1 MPSPTEMSA
10 ELRAEAEALLPET
23 VQLRRKLHRHPE
35 VGLQLPATQ
44 AAVLEAIHGLGL
56 DVRLGESVTSVVG
69 VLDSGRPGPTVLL
82 RADMDALPMTEQTG
96 LPFASEIDG
105 AAHMCGHDSHTSMLV
120 GAAKMLTA
128 RKEQLT
134 GKVLFMWQP
143 GEEGWHGARYM
154 LEEGL
159 LDPALVGDVSHAFFI
174 HQLPLAES
182 GTVLL
187 RPGPA
192 LAAYDD
198 FRIKVKGRGGHAA
211 NPHDAA
217 DPIPVAAEIVLA
229 FQTLI
234 TRQINLFDPA
244 VITVGRFRA
253 GTTSNVIPAE
263 AELLGT
269 IRTLSDKTRAK
280 VRDAVQRTAEG
291 IAAAHGQTAEVTI
304 REGYPV
310 TYNDPGYTGFVE
322 ETAAGLF
329 GADRVKQV
337 PSPTMGAEDFS
348 YVLQK
353 VPGTVAMLGTRPPG
367 VSPGEAEPLHSTKMV
382 MDENAMTTGMA
393 LYAALALRELAD

>member
-1 MPSPTEMSA
+1 MSNLSVTA
-10 ELRAEAEALLPET
+10 DLLAEAEALLPET

-44 AAVLEAIHGLGL
+44 AAVLEAVHGLGL
-56 DVRLGESVTSVVG
+56 EVRLGEQVTSVIG
-69 VLDSGRPGPTVLL
+69 LLEGAKPGPTVLL
-82 RADMDALPMTEQTG
+82 RADMDALPMTEETG
-96 LPFASEIDG
+96 LPFASEIEG

-120 GAAKMLTA
+120 GAAKMLSA
-128 RKEQLT
+128 RRDQLA
-134 GKVLFMWQP
+134 GRVLFMWQP

-159 LDPALVGDVSHAFFI
+159 LDPAQVGEVSHAFFI
-174 HQLPLAES
+174 HQLPLAET

-192 LAAYDD
+192 LAAFDD
-198 FRIKVKGRGGHAA
+198 FRITVKGRGGHAA

-229 FQTLI
+229 LQTLV
-234 TRQINLFDPA
+234 TRQVNVFDPA
-244 VITVGRFRA
+244 VVTVGRFKA

-263 AELLGT
+263 AELMGT
-269 IRTLSDKTRAK
+269 IRTLSDKARVK
-280 VRDAVQRTAEG
+280 VREALIRTAEG
-291 IAAAHGQTAEVTI
+291 IATAHGQHAEVTI

-310 TYNDPGYTGFVE
+310 TFNDPGYTAFVE

-329 GADRVKQV
+329 GAERVKQI

-353 VPGTVAMLGTRPPG
+353 VPGTVAMLGSRPPEI
-367 VSPGEAEPLHSTKMV
+367 PAGEAEPLHSTRMV

-393 LYAALALRELAD
+393 LYAALALRELTA

>member
-1 MPSPTEMSA
+1 MSNFSVTA
-10 ELRAEAEALLPET
+10 DLLAEAEALLPET

-44 AAVLEAIHGLGL
+44 AAVLEAVHGLGL
-56 DVRLGESVTSVVG
+56 EVRLGEQVTSVIG
-69 VLDSGRPGPTVLL
+69 LLEGAKPGPTVLL

-96 LPFASEIDG
+96 LPFASEIEG

-120 GAAKMLTA
+120 GAAKMLSA
-128 RKEQLT
+128 RRDQLA
-134 GKVLFMWQP
+134 GRVLFMWQP

-159 LDPALVGDVSHAFFI
+159 LDPAQVGEVSHAFFI
-174 HQLPLAES
+174 HQLPLAET

-192 LAAYDD
+192 LAAFDD
-198 FRIKVKGRGGHAA
+198 FRITVKGRGGHAA

-229 FQTLI
+229 LQTLV
-234 TRQINLFDPA
+234 TRQVNVFDPA
-244 VITVGRFRA
+244 VVTVGRFKA

-263 AELLGT
+263 AELMGT
-269 IRTLSDKTRAK
+269 IRTLSDKARVK
-280 VRDAVQRTAEG
+280 VREALIRTAEG
-291 IAAAHGQTAEVTI
+291 IATAHGQHAEVTI

-310 TYNDPGYTGFVE
+310 TFNDPGYTAFVE

-329 GADRVKQV
+329 GAERVKQI

-353 VPGTVAMLGTRPPG
+353 VPGTVAMLGSRPPEI
-367 VSPGEAEPLHSTKMV
+367 PAGEAEPLHSTRMV

-393 LYAALALRELAD
+393 LYAALALRELTA